1 MDDVLN
7 LLSKPFPANQIHW
20 RVGSTTK
27 DNKRGMALAYL
38 DARDVMDRLDQV
50 CGNTWSDAYQEVAGR
65 VVCSIT
71 INGVTRSDGAGDTQ
85 VEAEKGG
92 LSDAFK
98 RAAVKFGIGRYLYRL
113 ESEWVALDSKRKIV
127 KPPTLPDWALPDDDT
142 PIINFYT
149 KTPFKKRIAAAAV
162 QNILDDPKDIP
173 FDQIEKDDKKITE
186 NELSS
191 TQADLIEGI
200 MELENALVSSDRLTA
215 ETRTRVRTKY
225 ANTIKLEA
233 ATEKDLKAY
242 YSQLTDFQRSN

>member
-1 MDDVLN
+1 MDDLLN
-7 LLSKPFPANQIHW
+7 QLSKPFPANQIHW

-38 DARDVMDRLDQV
+38 DARDVMDRLDAV
-50 CGNTWSDAYQEVAGR
+50 VGNNWSDSYQEVAGR

-113 ESEWVALDSKRKIV
+113 DSEWVALDSKRKIV
-127 KPPTLPDWALPDDDT
+127 KPPTLPDWALPNDAPLT
-142 PIINFYT
+142 PT
-149 KTPFKKRIAAAAV
+149 DV
-162 QNILDDPKDIP
+162 QNILDGDPKDIP
-173 FDQIEKDDKKITE
+173 FDQLNKDDKKIKET
-186 NELSS
+186 ELSS

-242 YSQLTDFQRSN
+242 YAQLTDFQRSN

>member
-1 MDDVLN
+1 MDDLLN
-7 LLSKPFPANQIHW
+7 RLSKPFSANQIHW

-38 DARDVMDRLDQV
+38 DARDVMDRLDAV
-50 CGNTWSDAYQEVAGR
+50 CGNNWSDSYQEVAGR

-113 ESEWVALDSKRKIV
+113 DSEWVALDSKRKIV
-127 KPPTLPDWALPDDDT
+127 RPPTLPDWALPDDNT
-142 PIINFYT
+142 PL
-149 KTPFKKRIAAAAV
+149 TPTDV
-162 QNILDDPKDIP
+162 QNILDGDPKDIP
-173 FDQIEKDDKKITE
+173 FDQLQKDDAKIEETK
-186 NELSS
+186 LSQ

-242 YSQLTDFQRSN
+242 YAQLTDFQRSN

>member
-1 MDDVLN
+1 MDDLLN

-50 CGNTWSDAYQEVAGR
+50 CGTNWSDSYQEVAGR
-65 VVCSIT
+65 VVCNIT

-98 RAAVKFGIGRYLYRL
+98 RAAVKFGVGRYLYRL
-113 ESEWVALDSKRKIV
+113 ESVWVALDSKRKIV
-127 KPPTLPDWALPDDDT
+127 KAPTLPDWAMPDDDT
-142 PIINFYT
+142 PP
-149 KTPFKKRIAAAAV
+149 TPVAV
-162 QNILDDPKDIP
+162 DPNDIP
-173 FDQIEKDDKKITE
+173 FDQIETDDKKITE

-200 MELENALVSSDRLTA
+200 MELENALLSSDRLTA

-225 ANTIKLEA
+225 AKTIKLEA
-233 ATEKDLKAY
+233 ATEADLKAY
-242 YSQLTDFQRSN
+242 YASLTDFQRSL

>member
-38 DARDVMDRLDQV
+38 DARDVMDRLDAV
-50 CGNTWSDAYQEVAGR
+50 CGDNWSDAYQEVAGR
-65 VVCSIT
+65 VVCAIT

-127 KPPTLPDWALPDDDT
+127 KPPTLPDWALPNDAPLT
-142 PIINFYT
+142 P
-149 KTPFKKRIAAAAV
+149 AAV

-173 FDQIEKDDKKITE
+173 FDELDKDDKKIRET
-186 NELSS
+186 ELSS

-242 YSQLTDFQRSN
+242 YAQLTDFQRSN

>member
-1 MDDVLN
+1 MDDLLN
-7 LLSKPFPANQIHW
+7 LLSKPFSANQIHW

-38 DARDVMDRLDQV
+38 DARDVMDRLDAV
-50 CGNTWSDAYQEVAGR
+50 VGNNWSDSYQEVAGR

-98 RAAVKFGIGRYLYRL
+98 RAAVKYGIGRYLYRL
-113 ESEWVALDSKRKIV
+113 DSEWVALDSKRRIV
-127 KPPTLPDWALPDDDT
+127 KPPTLPDWALPDDNT
-142 PIINFYT
+142 PL
-149 KTPFKKRIAAAAV
+149 TPTDV
-162 QNILDDPKDIP
+162 QNILDGDPKDIP
-173 FDQIEKDDKKITE
+173 FDQLQKDDAKIEETK
-186 NELSS
+186 LSQ

-233 ATEKDLKAY
+233 ATEKNLKAY
-242 YSQLTDFQRSN
+242 YAQLTDFQRSN

>member
-1 MDDVLN
+1 M
-7 LLSKPFPANQIHW
+7 
-20 RVGSTTK
+20 
-27 DNKRGMALAYL
+27 
-38 DARDVMDRLDQV
+38 
-50 CGNTWSDAYQEVAGR
+50 
-65 VVCSIT
+65 
-71 INGVTRSDGAGDTQ
+71 
-85 VEAEKGG
+85 
-92 LSDAFK
+92 
-98 RAAVKFGIGRYLYRL
+98 
-113 ESEWVALDSKRKIV
+113 
-127 KPPTLPDWALPDDDT
+127 
-142 PIINFYT
+142 
-149 KTPFKKRIAAAAV
+149 